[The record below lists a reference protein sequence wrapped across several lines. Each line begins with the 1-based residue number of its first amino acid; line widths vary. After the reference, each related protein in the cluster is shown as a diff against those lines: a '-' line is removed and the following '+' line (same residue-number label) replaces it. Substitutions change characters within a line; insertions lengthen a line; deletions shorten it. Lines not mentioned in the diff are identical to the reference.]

1 MRHPDPI
8 IPEDA
13 DLRTLSYRYILPEAL
28 IASQPEETRDA
39 SRLLVMHGDG
49 ALEHRV
55 FSDLPEYLVP
65 GDCLVIND
73 TRVIPARLYG
83 RRAQSGGRVEILLLR
98 QLEND
103 DTWQVL
109 VKPGKNARLG
119 EHVVF
124 SKNELEAR
132 VIDVKTDG
140 TRIVQFEYDG
150 DFMALIERLGETP
163 LPPYIHGK
171 LKDSERYQTVY
182 SRAPGSAAAP
192 TAGLHFTEPLL
203 QKIIDMGVNIARV
216 TLHVGLGTFL
226 PVKEARVTDHDM
238 HSEYYFFDE
247 VAAQAVN
254 KAKQSGHRVVAVG
267 TTCCRVLE
275 SVALEQ
281 HFGDLASPLLPASG
295 ETRLYI
301 YPGFHFRMVDAMV
314 TNFHLPESTLLML
327 VSALMGRE
335 KILAAYREAIERQY
349 RFYSLGDA
357 MLLLPHLVESIR
369 HSGEWI
375 T

>member
-1 MRHPDPI
+1 MQYPEPI
-8 IPEDA
+8 IAKDA
-13 DLRTLSYRYILPEAL
+13 DMLTSSYRYDLPEAL
-28 IASQPEETRDA
+28 IASQPENIRDA

-49 ALEHRV
+49 SLEHRV
-55 FSDLPEYLVP
+55 FSDLPEYFVP

-73 TRVIPARLYG
+73 TRVIPARLFG
-83 RRAQSGGRVEILLLR
+83 QRAQTGGRVEFLLLR

-119 EHVVF
+119 EHVVI
-124 SKNELEAR
+124 SEKELEAR
-132 VIDVKTDG
+132 VIDVNTDG
-140 TRIVQFEYDG
+140 TRIVKFEYDG
-150 DFMALIERLGETP
+150 DFMALIGRLGETP
-163 LPPYIHGK
+163 LPPYIHKK

-203 QKIIDMGVNIARV
+203 QKISDMGVNIARV

-226 PVKEARVTDHDM
+226 PVKEEHVVDHDM
-238 HSEYYFFDE
+238 HSEFFYFDDL
-247 VAAQAVN
+247 AAQAVN

-267 TTCCRVLE
+267 TTSCRVLE

-281 HFGDLASPLLPASG
+281 RFGDYASPLKSASG
-295 ETRLYI
+295 NTHLYI
-301 YPGFHFRMVDAMV
+301 YPGFRFRVVDAMI

-335 KILAAYREAIERQY
+335 KILAAYEEAIERRY

-357 MLLLPHLVESIR
+357 MLLLPHLVESVR
-369 HSGEWI
+369 HSGKCI
-375 T
+375 M

>member
-1 MRHPDPI
+1 MQHPEPI
-8 IPEDA
+8 IVEDA
-13 DLRTLSYRYILPEAL
+13 DMQTSSYRYDLPEAL
-28 IASQPEETRDA
+28 IASQPEKIRDA

-55 FSDLPEYLVP
+55 FLDLPKYLEP

-83 RRAQSGGRVEILLLR
+83 HRAQTGGRVEILLLR
-98 QLEND
+98 QLESD
-103 DTWQVL
+103 ETWQVL

-119 EHVVF
+119 EHVVI
-124 SKNELEAR
+124 SDNELEAR
-132 VIDVKTDG
+132 VIDVNTDG
-140 TRIVQFEYDG
+140 TRIVKFEYDG
-150 DFMALIERLGETP
+150 DFMALIERLGEMP
-163 LPPYIHGK
+163 LPPYIHEK

-182 SRAPGSAAAP
+182 SRIPGSAAAP

-203 QKIIDMGVNIARV
+203 QKISDMGINIARL

-226 PVKEARVTDHDM
+226 PVKEERVADHNM
-238 HSEYYFFDE
+238 HSEFFFFDD

-254 KAKQSGHRVVAVG
+254 MAKQSGHRVVAVG
-267 TTCCRVLE
+267 TTSCRVLE
-275 SVALEQ
+275 SVALGQ
-281 HFGDLASPLLPASG
+281 RFGDYASPLQPASG
-295 ETRLYI
+295 NTKLYI
-301 YPGFHFRMVDAMV
+301 YPGFRFRVVDAMI

-335 KILAAYREAIERQY
+335 KILAAYEEAIKRQY

-357 MLLLPHLVESIR
+357 MLLLPHLTESDR
-369 HSGEWI
+369 HSGKCI